1 MQRGIYIDLDNREQ
15 VEWFNKVGHKLI
27 KVTSYNEIIETATNK
42 LVGYCVSF
50 TSLVPGYVIKKNNSF
65 LGPNL
70 KEMIVSKE
78 EA

>member
-1 MQRGIYIDLDNREQ
+1 MQKGIYIDLNNGKQ
-15 VEWFNKVGHKLI
+15 VEWFNKVGNKLI
-27 KVTSYNEIIETATNK
+27 RVISYNEIIETATNK
-42 LVGYCVSF
+42 VVGYCVNF
-50 TSLVPGYVIKKNNSF
+50 TSLFPGYVIKKNNSF

>member
-1 MQRGIYIDLDNREQ
+1 MQKGIYIDLNNKEQ

-27 KVTSYNEIIETATNK
+27 KVTNYNEIIETATNK
-42 LVGYCVSF
+42 VVGYCMSF

-65 LGPNL
+65 LGPDL
-70 KEMIVSKE
+70 KEMIVTKE